1 MEAITQDDLPKIV
14 EHVNKCFYAYSY
26 WKAKFASELQKPI
39 TPDRALILQKNYDK
53 VMDALTVCL
62 NFILDCDH
70 VLKDHKDIL
79 IFGVIHA
86 GMRDVKTNNE
96 KLLEVIEKYKVWYE
110 ARFTNFKLEDLRT
123 Y

>member
-1 MEAITQDDLPKIV
+1 MSQIAQDDLPKIV
-14 EHVNKCFYAYSY
+14 EYANKCFYAYSY
-26 WKAKFASELQKPI
+26 WKAKFTMELQKPM
-39 TPDRALILQKNYDK
+39 TPERTIILQNNYDK
-53 VMDALTVCL
+53 VMNALTVCL

-86 GMRDVKTNNE
+86 GTKDVKTNNE
-96 KLLEVIEKYKVWYE
+96 KLLEAIEKYKIWYE
-110 ARFTNFKLEDLRT
+110 ARFKNFKLEDLRT

>member
-1 MEAITQDDLPKIV
+1 MEVITCDDLPKIV

-26 WKAKFASELQKPI
+26 WKAKFASEIQKPLTSEKI
-39 TPDRALILQKNYDK
+39 NILQKNYDK

-62 NFILDCDH
+62 NFILECDH

-96 KLLEVIEKYKVWYE
+96 KLLESIEKYKVWYE
-110 ARFTNFKLEDLRT
+110 ARFKDFKLEDLRT